1 MKYPYGGQALIEGV
15 MMNGRENS
23 AIAVRKA
30 DGTISVKMEK
40 LNRIGDKYKF
50 LKWPFIRGSVNLV
63 ESMVVGFKA
72 LTHSA
77 NESAELTDKA
87 ENVLG
92 VIQVIGTVVAV
103 VMLMVIG
110 IKYMLGSVEERAEY
124 KDTLKPYLIG
134 AFLLFSGAT
143 IPQIIY
149 KIAQNL

>member
-1 MKYPYGGQALIEGV
+1 MKNVLKIFFIIILSLMIMLPNICY
-15 MMNGRENS
+15 
-23 AIAVRKA
+23 A
-30 DGTISVKMEK
+30 DDLGLGEFDAYRGTA
-40 LNRIGDKYKF
+40 D
-50 LKWPFIRGSVNLV
+50 
-63 ESMVVGFKA
+63 
-72 LTHSA
+72 
-77 NESAELTDKA
+77 ESAELTDKA

-92 VIQVIGTVVAV
+92 VIQVIGTVMAV

-134 AFLLFSGAT
+134 AFLLFSGTT

>member
-1 MKYPYGGQALIEGV
+1 M
-15 MMNGRENS
+15 ENS
-23 AIAVRKA
+23 CNYITRSVGDNMKILLRIFFII
-30 DGTISVKMEK
+30 TIV
-40 LNRIGDKYKF
+40 L
-50 LKWPFIRGSVNLV
+50 
-63 ESMVVGFKA
+63 A
-72 LTHSA
+72 LTVPSKSFA
-77 NESAELTDKA
+77 DDLGLGDLNAYRGTAEESTELMTKA
-87 ENVLG
+87 ETVLG

-134 AFLLFSGAT
+134 ALLLFSGTT

>member
-1 MKYPYGGQALIEGV
+1 MKSVLKIFFIIILSLMIIMPNICY
-15 MMNGRENS
+15 
-23 AIAVRKA
+23 A
-30 DGTISVKMEK
+30 DDLGLGDLEAYRGT
-40 LNRIGDKYKF
+40 
-50 LKWPFIRGSVNLV
+50 
-63 ESMVVGFKA
+63 
-72 LTHSA
+72 A

-92 VIQVIGTVVAV
+92 IIQVIGTVVAV